1 MQNLFSDVDV
11 KYYCYQVG
19 ILCFFNVCRSDFL
32 GIKCRCYQLHKK
44 IITRMI
50 SMHMLGV
57 CGFTFV
63 CMLMIKDNVV
73 QHNMFTI
80 SFYLMCRC
88 YSDTMHEYHHI
99 HNINT

>member
-1 MQNLFSDVDV
+1 MSLLSVTQKDNNKND
-11 KYYCYQVG
+11 KYAYAWSLWVH
-19 ILCFFNVCRSDFL
+19 VC
-32 GIKCRCYQLHKK
+32 
-44 IITRMI
+44 
-50 SMHMLGV
+50 
-57 CGFTFV
+57 V

-88 YSDTMHEYHHI
+88 YSDTMHEYHI